1 MTVGKTSDRTG
12 KSNSLLETLEATL
25 AALDVSVSYESI
37 GAKVLAGGL
46 CRVKGAY
53 RVIIDRRTA
62 PPERVEILA
71 SALSRFDTSAIELDP
86 AVAALI
92 ETHAP
97 RRAPLAS

>member
-1 MTVGKTSDRTG
+1 MGKTSDRTA
-12 KSNSLLETLEATL
+12 SSTSLLEKLEATL
-25 AALDVSVSYESI
+25 ADLDVSVSYEAI

-71 SALSRFDTSAIELDP
+71 SALSRFDTAAIELDP
-86 AVAALI
+86 AVAALLAA
-92 ETHAP
+92 HAP